1 MYESAEGHVFL
12 FEKEVSI
19 PAAPGKRSLL
29 AHVSGALE
37 FHVPNDGHAL
47 RFAVASS
54 ESPELHCEVGVLE
67 HLQTVT
73 YAQPDSI
80 FRLRRRHGHNAKR
93 FNVVIIVPTGI
104 GAEIGGHAGDATATA
119 RLFGGLCDTLITHPN
134 VVNASDINEMPAN
147 TLYVEGSVLS
157 RLLMGTVGLRP
168 VRANR
173 VLLVI
178 DDNLY
183 PTFVNAAVNAVSAAR
198 SSYGLMCPKVVKLS
212 PPLIMRSKY
221 TESGSAVGEIENIEY
236 LFQVLAEDR
245 DLYDAVGIS
254 SVIGVPKTYHQE
266 YFDRAGEMV
275 NPWGGVEAM
284 LTHAISE
291 LYNIPSAHSPMFES
305 QAVANLDPGVVDP
318 RMASEAVSMTF
329 LQCILKGL
337 QRSPKIVT
345 DKTGMLSDSVISVSD
360 ISCLIIPDGCLG
372 LPTLAALEQ
381 GIPVIAVR
389 ENKNIMKNNLDK
401 LPWANGQCFLVE
413 NYWEAAGVMLAIKS
427 GVPPDSVRR
436 PLAKTSVELR
446 TTSSSEKKDTLIH
459 TLSEDS

>member
-1 MYESAEGHVFL
+1 M
-12 FEKEVSI
+12 
-19 PAAPGKRSLL
+19 
-29 AHVSGALE
+29 
-37 FHVPNDGHAL
+37 
-47 RFAVASS
+47 
-54 ESPELHCEVGVLE
+54 
-67 HLQTVT
+67 
-73 YAQPDSI
+73 
-80 FRLRRRHGHNAKR
+80 
-93 FNVVIIVPTGI
+93 
-104 GAEIGGHAGDATATA
+104 
-119 RLFGGLCDTLITHPN
+119 
-134 VVNASDINEMPAN
+134 
-147 TLYVEGSVLS
+147 
-157 RLLMGTVGLRP
+157 
-168 VRANR
+168 
-173 VLLVI
+173 
-178 DDNLY
+178 
-183 PTFVNAAVNAVSAAR
+183 
-198 SSYGLMCPKVVKLS
+198 
-212 PPLIMRSKY
+212 
-221 TESGSAVGEIENIEY
+221 
-236 LFQVLAEDR
+236 
-245 DLYDAVGIS
+245 
-254 SVIGVPKTYHQE
+254 
-266 YFDRAGEMV
+266 
-275 NPWGGVEAM
+275 EAM

-345 DKTGMLSDSVISVSD
+345 DQTAMLSDSVISVSD

-389 ENKNIMKNNLDK
+389 ENKNIMKNDLAR
-401 LPWANGQCFLVE
+401 LPWANGQFFLVE